1 LTIHYPFKTEP
12 YAHQLEALERSW
24 QSREY
29 ALFMEMGTGKSKV
42 LIDNV
47 AMLYDNGEI
56 DALLLI
62 APKGVYRNW
71 SDKEIVDHMPDHIST
86 RMAVWSTNLTK
97 KKKAE
102 INHLFEPNSDLCI
115 LVINVDA
122 LITPKG
128 KKVLE
133 TFLNTRI
140 ALFCID
146 ESTIIKNPKAKRT
159 KAAVKLAKR
168 AKYRRILTGSPVTK
182 SPLDVYSQC
191 EFLNDNLLGY
201 SSYYGFRNRYAVT
214 EDMHMAGRRIK
225 QVVGYKNVDELQ
237 AILKDFSYRVT
248 KAECL
253 DLPEKVYM
261 RREFDMTKE
270 QKKAY
275 LEMKDLAI
283 SFFEEGAASVTAV
296 ITQLLRLHQI
306 SCGHLPL
313 DDGTLIEFPNRRI
326 QHLEEVLEESDGKT
340 IIWANY
346 RNDIKHVKEF
356 LVRTYGAHCF
366 VTYYGDT
373 SVEERKEAIEKFQ
386 NPESPVR
393 FFVGNTQTGGYGIT
407 LTEASNVVYYS
418 NNYDLEKRL
427 QSEDRAHRIG
437 QTKTVVYTD
446 LVCRDTID
454 DKIIKALRNKISI
467 ANAITG
473 DDWRAWI

>member
-1 LTIHYPFKTEP
+1 MTIHYPFKTEP

-427 QSEDRAHRIG
+427 QSEAVRLKQLYIRTWCAVTLLMTRLLKLCE
-437 QTKTVVYTD
+437 TKSQ
-446 LVCRDTID
+446 
-454 DKIIKALRNKISI
+454 LRMP
-467 ANAITG
+467 
-473 DDWRAWI
+473 